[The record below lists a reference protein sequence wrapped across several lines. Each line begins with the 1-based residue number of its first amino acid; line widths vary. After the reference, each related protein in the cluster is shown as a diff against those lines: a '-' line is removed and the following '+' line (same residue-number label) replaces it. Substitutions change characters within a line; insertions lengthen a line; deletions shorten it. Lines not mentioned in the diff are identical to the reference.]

1 MVPIDPRPIAGAKPL
16 GRPMEWL
23 DARVIEIDTR
33 SLSFAGP
40 SLKSVL
46 HSRRSNRA
54 FSEASTEEVASV
66 VREALRTE
74 FVGVETKFGRK
85 LKGVVS
91 AGALHPVK
99 GVLLDR
105 DGNPIFYDD
114 VDDRFMSV
122 GVRDVRQLE
131 GFLKDCREVLPE
143 AQGRWVAL
151 IADCRDLSRLYTNH
165 QSLLW
170 RDAGAAIQAMAM
182 VAEAL
187 ELAFCPIGILGQGL
201 IDALLPGD
209 AGCAVVGV
217 VAIGRLGSI
226 RNPAEAGQRGY

>member
-1 MVPIDPRPIAGAKPL
+1 MD
-16 GRPMEWL
+16 
-23 DARVIEIDTR
+23 
-33 SLSFAGP
+33 
-40 SLKSVL
+40 
-46 HSRRSNRA
+46 
-54 FSEASTEEVASV
+54 
-66 VREALRTE
+66 
-74 FVGVETKFGRK
+74 TKFGRK

-114 VDDRFMSV
+114 VDDRFLSV
-122 GVRDVRQLE
+122 GIRDVRQLE
-131 GFLKDCREVLPE
+131 GFLNDCREVLPE
-143 AQGRWVAL
+143 AQGRWIAL

-170 RDAGAAIQAMAM
+170 RDAGAAIQVMAM

-187 ELAFCPIGILGQGL
+187 ELAFCPIGILGHGL
-201 IDALLPGD
+201 IDALLPGGGGF
-209 AGCAVVGV
+209 AAVGV

-226 RNPAEAGQRGY
+226 RNPTEAGRRDY

>member
-1 MVPIDPRPIAGAKPL
+1 
-16 GRPMEWL
+16 MEWL

-33 SLSFAGP
+33 SLSFAWGP

-66 VREALRTE
+66 VREALLTE

-122 GVRDVRQLE
+122 GVRDVGQLE
-131 GFLKDCREVLPE
+131 GFLKRWSRGFAGGSRTLGRAYRRLP
-143 AQGRWVAL
+143 RSVASL
-151 IADCRDLSRLYTNH
+151 YQPSIAS
-165 QSLLW
+165 LW

-187 ELAFCPIGILGQGL
+187 ELAFCPIGISGQKGTDL
-201 IDALLPGD
+201 THCYRVI

-226 RNPAEAGQRGY
+226 RNPAESWSARFIDI